1 MSSVVTTPT
10 DSFSELLPSCLSPP
24 PSCLPPSFLFPP
36 NYPIT
41 TAPDNAPF
49 RPALALICFLLFS
62 TQTALII
69 HNTYVLSLNYVQAA
83 NKYTAL
89 YASTMQFDRRANRNE
104 TPPDI
109 LPLTAAAR
117 RKQTSVSG
125 KLTKI
130 QKTFLAKSKPQ
141 LWLDFSSILAVSKI
155 LGQRVLKGIVSL
167 GLRSIFC
174 WV

>member
-69 HNTYVLSLNYVQAA
+69 HNTYVLSLNYVQTA

-89 YASTMQFDRRANRNE
+89 YASTMQFDRRANRKG
-104 TPPDI
+104 TPPD
-109 LPLTAAAR
+109 
-117 RKQTSVSG
+117 TSTTCCCSASEANLSFRQIDKNPKNVFG
-125 KLTKI
+125 QI
-130 QKTFLAKSKPQ
+130 KTTTLA
-141 LWLDFSSILAVSKI
+141 
-155 LGQRVLKGIVSL
+155 
-167 GLRSIFC
+167 
-174 WV
+174 

>member
-49 RPALALICFLLFS
+49 RPALALISFLLFS
-62 TQTALII
+62 TQIALII
-69 HNTYVLSLNYVQAA
+69 HNTVLSLNYVQTA